1 MPETKLINSPTPY
14 ASSSDFQRIF
24 HEDMNGLYLLSF
36 LLTADH
42 EKAEQCFVS
51 GLEDAVNGNRVFQE
65 WARSWARR
73 VIIKN
78 AVSVINPRPLEGSAH
93 SSPISVNSN
102 GKTLAAEQ
110 QMEITAVLGLEPFER
125 FVYVLTVLEGY
136 SDQDCSL
143 LLGCAR
149 REVVAARSR
158 ALQQTGNLI
167 ESHLQRPLTASHEKP
182 VWMAS
187 GALHLKTCST
197 FSNFGKNQNTT
208 FMMRM
213 EMGKPV
219 SAILNR
225 QYSKLGFAAVLLLSL
240 MAAACGK
247 GDVHASPPP
256 APEVRVAPVIQ
267 LDVPVYSDWVATLDG
282 YVNAEIRPQV
292 SGYIV
297 KQNYKEGSLVRRGQV
312 LFEIDPRPFQAAL
325 DRAKGDLAQAQAQ
338 LGKSTLDVKRDTP
351 LAQARAIA
359 QSQLDNEIQAKLG
372 AQAAVETDQAAIEQ
386 AKLNLEWTKII
397 SLVDGI
403 AGIAQVQ
410 IGNLVGPNSVLT
422 SVSQVDPIK
431 AYFPISEQAYVLAQE
446 QSNSLSAKHAVS
458 FFGNSLDL
466 ILTDGRTYPRK
477 GKILLADRQV
487 DPNTGTIRIVAAFP
501 NPGNVLRPGQYG
513 RVHVETN
520 MKKGALLIP
529 QSAVAQS
536 QGSYQVAVVDS
547 NHKVSMRAV
556 KPGET
561 LGTLWVIDE
570 GLKPGEQIVV
580 EGLAKLKEGTLVALK
595 PAQLSGEG
603 N

>member
-1 MPETKLINSPTPY
+1 MGT
-14 ASSSDFQRIF
+14 
-24 HEDMNGLYLLSF
+24 
-36 LLTADH
+36 
-42 EKAEQCFVS
+42 
-51 GLEDAVNGNRVFQE
+51 
-65 WARSWARR
+65 
-73 VIIKN
+73 
-78 AVSVINPRPLEGSAH
+78 SVR
-93 SSPISVNSN
+93 
-102 GKTLAAEQ
+102 
-110 QMEITAVLGLEPFER
+110 
-125 FVYVLTVLEGY
+125 
-136 SDQDCSL
+136 
-143 LLGCAR
+143 
-149 REVVAARSR
+149 
-158 ALQQTGNLI
+158 
-167 ESHLQRPLTASHEKP
+167 
-182 VWMAS
+182 
-187 GALHLKTCST
+187 
-197 FSNFGKNQNTT
+197 
-208 FMMRM
+208 
-213 EMGKPV
+213 
-219 SAILNR
+219 AILNR
-225 QYSKLGFAAVLLLSL
+225 QYSKFGFTAVLLLSL

-247 GDVHASPPP
+247 GNVHAAPPP
-256 APEVRVAPVIQ
+256 TPEVRVAPVIQ
-267 LDVPVYSDWVATLDG
+267 QNVPVYSDWVATLDG

-292 SGYIV
+292 SGYII

-338 LGKSTLDVKRDTP
+338 LGKSILDVKRDTP
-351 LAQARAIA
+351 LAEARAIA

-372 AQAAVETDQAAIEQ
+372 AQAAVESDQAAIEQ
-386 AKLNLEWTKII
+386 AELNLEWTKIT

-446 QSNSLSAKHAVS
+446 QSKSLSTMHSVS

-487 DPNTGTIRIVAAFP
+487 DPSTGTIRIVAAFP

-520 MKKGALLIP
+520 LKKGALLIP
-529 QSAVAQS
+529 QSAVGQS

-547 NHKVSMRAV
+547 DHKVNMRVV

-561 LGTLWVIDE
+561 LGTMWVIDE
-570 GLKPGEQIVV
+570 GLKPGEQVVV
-580 EGLAKLKEGTLVALK
+580 EGLAKLKEGTLVTAK